1 MTALINVLECC
12 QKFYDR
18 QVIAISA
25 FPISWVLVQDLAV
38 GPAPVAARHLN
49 RLEAEG
55 ITAVLSLC
63 STEEKAAPTDLEERF
78 HCRRLVLP
86 DHRSQG
92 TLSIGQL
99 EQALELLA
107 DLRSHGPVFVHCV
120 AAIERSPLVCL
131 AWLMREHGLS
141 RQNALDYMLQVHPGT
156 SPSAVHLMLLTQL
169 SPAAPSPRKI
179 A

>member
-1 MTALINVLECC
+1 M
-12 QKFYDR
+12 
-18 QVIAISA
+18 IAISA
-25 FPISWVLVQDLAV
+25 FPISWVLVQDLAL
-38 GPAPVAARHLN
+38 GPAPVAPRHLN

-55 ITAVLSLC
+55 IMAVFSLC
-63 STEEKAAPTDLEERF
+63 STEEKVAPPDLEERF

-99 EQALELLA
+99 EQALEVLA
-107 DLRSHGPVFVHCV
+107 ELRSHGPVFVHCV

-156 SPSAVHLMLLTQL
+156 SPSAAHLMLLTQL
-169 SPAAPSPRKI
+169 SQALPDALKI

>member
-1 MTALINVLECC
+1 M
-12 QKFYDR
+12 
-18 QVIAISA
+18 IAISA
-25 FPISWVLVQDLAV
+25 FPISWVLVQDLAL

-63 STEEKAAPTDLEERF
+63 STEEKAAPPDLEERF

-99 EQALELLA
+99 EQALEVLA
-107 DLRSHGPVFVHCV
+107 ELRSHGPVFVHCV

-131 AWLMREHGLS
+131 AWLMREHGLT
-141 RQNALDYMLQVHPGT
+141 RQNALDYLLQVHPGT
-156 SPSAVHLMLLTQL
+156 SPSAAHLMLLAQL
-169 SPAAPSPRKI
+169 SVAAPAALKI

>member
-1 MTALINVLECC
+1 MN
-12 QKFYDR
+12 
-18 QVIAISA
+18 AISA
-25 FPISWVLVQDLAV
+25 FPISWVLVKDLAL
-38 GPAPVAARHLN
+38 GPAPLAARHLN

-63 STEEKAAPTDLEERF
+63 STEEKAAPPDLEERF

-92 TLSIGQL
+92 ILSIGQL
-99 EQALELLA
+99 EQALAALA
-107 DLRSHGPVFVHCV
+107 ELRSHGPVFVHCV

-141 RQNALDYMLQVHPGT
+141 RQNALDYLLQIHPGT
-156 SPSAVHLMLLTQL
+156 SPSAAHMMLLTQL
-169 SPAAPSPRKI
+169 SQTAPPALKI

>member
-1 MTALINVLECC
+1 MTALINALNCD
-12 QKFYDR
+12 QKLYNR
-18 QVIAISA
+18 QMIAISA
-25 FPISWVLVQDLAV
+25 FPISWVLVQDLAL
-38 GPAPVAARHLN
+38 GPAPGATRHLN

-63 STEEKAAPTDLEERF
+63 STEEKAAPPDLEQRF

-99 EQALELLA
+99 EQALEVLA
-107 DLRSHGPVFVHCV
+107 ELRSHGPVFVHCV
-120 AAIERSPLVCL
+120 AAIERSPLLCL

-141 RQNALDYMLQVHPGT
+141 RQNALDYLLQVHPGT
-156 SPSAVHLMLLTQL
+156 SPSAAHLMLLTQL
-169 SPAAPSPRKI
+169 SRTAPEALKT

>member
-1 MTALINVLECC
+1 M
-12 QKFYDR
+12 
-18 QVIAISA
+18 IAISA
-25 FPISWVLVQDLAV
+25 FPISWVLVKDLAL
-38 GPAPVAARHLN
+38 GPAPLAARHLN

-55 ITAVLSLC
+55 IAAVLSLC
-63 STEEKAAPTDLEERF
+63 STEEKAAPPDLEQRF
-78 HCRRLVLP
+78 HSLRLVLP

-92 TLSIGQL
+92 ALSIGQL
-99 EQALELLA
+99 EQALEALA
-107 DLRSHGPVFVHCV
+107 ELRSHGPVFVHCM

-141 RQNALDYMLQVHPGT
+141 RQNALEYMLQVHPGT

>member
-1 MTALINVLECC
+1 M
-12 QKFYDR
+12 
-18 QVIAISA
+18 IAISA
-25 FPISWVLVQDLAV
+25 FPISWVLVQDLAL
-38 GPAPVAARHLN
+38 GPAPVAVRHLN

-63 STEEKAAPTDLEERF
+63 STDEKAAPPDLEERF
-78 HCRRLVLP
+78 NCRRLVLP
-86 DHRSQG
+86 DHRNQG

-99 EQALELLA
+99 EQALAILA
-107 DLRSHGPVFVHCV
+107 ELRSHGPVFVHCV

-141 RQNALDYMLQVHPGT
+141 RQNALDYLLQVHPGT
-156 SPSAVHLMLLTQL
+156 GPSAAHLMLLNQL
-169 SPAAPSPRKI
+169 NTAAPSELKI

>member
-1 MTALINVLECC
+1 M
-12 QKFYDR
+12 
-18 QVIAISA
+18 IAISA
-25 FPISWVLVQDLAV
+25 FPISWVLVQDLAL

-63 STEEKAAPTDLEERF
+63 STEEKAAPPDLEERF

-99 EQALELLA
+99 EQALEVLA
-107 DLRSHGPVFVHCV
+107 ELRSHGPVFVHCV

-141 RQNALDYMLQVHPGT
+141 RQNALDYLLQVHPGT
-156 SPSAVHLMLLTQL
+156 SPSAAHLMLLTQL
-169 SPAAPSPRKI
+169 SHTAPAALKI

>member
-1 MTALINVLECC
+1 M
-12 QKFYDR
+12 
-18 QVIAISA
+18 IAISA
-25 FPISWVLVQDLAV
+25 FPISWVLVQDLAL
-38 GPAPVAARHLN
+38 GPAPVATRHLN

-55 ITAVLSLC
+55 ISSVLSLC
-63 STEEKAAPTDLEERF
+63 STEEKAAPPDLEERF

-99 EQALELLA
+99 EQALEVLA
-107 DLRSHGPVFVHCV
+107 ELRSHGPVFVHCV

-141 RQNALDYMLQVHPGT
+141 RQNALDYLLQVHPGT
-156 SPSAVHLMLLTQL
+156 SPSAAHLMLLNQL
-169 SPAAPSPRKI
+169 SHTAPEALKI

>member
-1 MTALINVLECC
+1 M
-12 QKFYDR
+12 
-18 QVIAISA
+18 
-25 FPISWVLVQDLAV
+25 LVKDLAL
-38 GPAPVAARHLN
+38 GPAPLAARHLN

-63 STEEKAAPTDLEERF
+63 STEEKAAPPDLEERF

-86 DHRSQG
+86 DHRSHG

-99 EQALELLA
+99 EQALAALA
-107 DLRSHGPVFVHCV
+107 ELRSHGPVFVHCV

-141 RQNALDYMLQVHPGT
+141 RQNALDYLLQVHPGT
-156 SPSAVHLMLLTQL
+156 SPSAAHLMLLTQL
-169 SPAAPSPRKI
+169 SRTAPEALKT

>member
-1 MTALINVLECC
+1 MTDLINALNCAHQLYKRKMV
-12 QKFYDR
+12 
-18 QVIAISA
+18 AISA
-25 FPISWVLVQDLAV
+25 FPISWVLVQDLAL
-38 GPAPVAARHLN
+38 GPAPVAPRHLN

-63 STEEKAAPTDLEERF
+63 STEEKAAPPDLEERF

-86 DHRSQG
+86 DHRSHG

-99 EQALELLA
+99 EQALAELA
-107 DLRSHGPVFVHCV
+107 ELRSHGPVFVHCV

-141 RQNALDYMLQVHPGT
+141 RQNALDYLLQVHPGT
-156 SPSAVHLMLLTQL
+156 SPSAAHLMLLTQL
-169 SPAAPSPRKI
+169 SIAAPTALKT

>member
-1 MTALINVLECC
+1 M
-12 QKFYDR
+12 
-18 QVIAISA
+18 IAISA
-25 FPISWVLVQDLAV
+25 FPISWVLVQDLAL
-38 GPAPVAARHLN
+38 GPAPVAPRHLN
-49 RLEAEG
+49 RLESEG
-55 ITAVLSLC
+55 IMAVFSLC
-63 STEEKAAPTDLEERF
+63 STEEKAAPPDLEERF

-99 EQALELLA
+99 EQALEVLA
-107 DLRSHGPVFVHCV
+107 ELRSHGPVFVHCV

-141 RQNALDYMLQVHPGT
+141 RQNALDYLLQVHPGT
-156 SPSAVHLMLLTQL
+156 SPSAAHLMLLTQL
-169 SPAAPSPRKI
+169 NHSAPAALKT

>member
-1 MTALINVLECC
+1 MINALNCGQL
-12 QKFYDR
+12 FYNK
-18 QVIAISA
+18 VMIVISA
-25 FPISWVLVQDLAV
+25 FPISWVLVQDLAL

-63 STEEKAAPTDLEERF
+63 STEEKAAPEGLEQRF
-78 HCRRLVLP
+78 TCRRVVLP
-86 DHRSQG
+86 DHRSKSS
-92 TLSIGQL
+92 LSIDQL
-99 EQALELLA
+99 EEALTALA
-107 DLRSHGPVFVHCV
+107 ELRSQGPVFVHCV

-141 RQNALDYMLQVHPGT
+141 RQNALDYLLQVHPGT
-156 SPSAVHLMLLTQL
+156 SPSAAHVMLLSQL
-169 SPAAPSPRKI
+169 SHAAQPALKI